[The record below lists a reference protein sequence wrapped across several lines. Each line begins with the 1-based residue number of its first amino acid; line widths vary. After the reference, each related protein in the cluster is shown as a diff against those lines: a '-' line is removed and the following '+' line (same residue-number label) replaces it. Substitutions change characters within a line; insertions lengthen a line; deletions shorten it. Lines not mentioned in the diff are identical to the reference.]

1 MILLSRILLT
11 LLLMFTLTESASA
24 DGRVDDRVEEL
35 MSKKVSLSPETDE
48 FIRIDLDQIIAT
60 TKAKSENDSRRFIFR
75 KSLPVSLQVKLMR
88 LPEKRKIEYLYTAMS
103 VAGIDPLPKV
113 SHRMFVAS
121 VGGTVIPVYVENE
134 AAKSI
139 SQILKVDQAVNLYAY
154 HIYNYA
160 KGPAYLVVG
169 FEKETGQ

>member
-1 MILLSRILLT
+1 MTLLNKKILT
-11 LLLMFTLTESASA
+11 LLLVFVLTGSAFA
-24 DGRVDDRVEEL
+24 DGGIEEL
-35 MSKKVSLSPETDE
+35 LAEKISLSPETDE
-48 FIRIDLDQIIAT
+48 FIKIDLDKAIAK
-60 TKAKSENDSRRFIFR
+60 TKAKSENDGRRFIFR
-75 KSLPVSLQVKLMR
+75 KSPPVSLQVKLMR

-103 VAGIDPLPKV
+103 VAGIYPLPEV

-121 VGGTVIPVYVENE
+121 AGGTVIPVYVENE

-139 SQILKVDQAVNLYAY
+139 SLSLKVDQDVNLYAY